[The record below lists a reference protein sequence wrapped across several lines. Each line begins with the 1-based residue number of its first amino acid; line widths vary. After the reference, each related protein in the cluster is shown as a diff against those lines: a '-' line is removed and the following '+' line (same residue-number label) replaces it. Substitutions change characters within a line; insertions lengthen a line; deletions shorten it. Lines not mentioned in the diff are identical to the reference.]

1 MPSVRV
7 VPPLKLLAPV
17 RIWVKVPTLLRA
29 IAPVIAPAKVLL
41 TEPSRVSV
49 AAEPVFVTT
58 PPAPEML
65 ARPETVSAKPLRS
78 TVPAEPT
85 VRRLVTAPSALA
97 RPWSSEPAE
106 TVVSPA

>member
-1 MPSVRV
+1 M
-7 VPPLKLLAPV
+7 KLLAPV

-29 IAPVIAPAKVLL
+29 MAPVIVPAKVLL

-49 AAEPVFVTT
+49 ASEPVFVTT

-78 TVPAEPT
+78 TVPAVPT